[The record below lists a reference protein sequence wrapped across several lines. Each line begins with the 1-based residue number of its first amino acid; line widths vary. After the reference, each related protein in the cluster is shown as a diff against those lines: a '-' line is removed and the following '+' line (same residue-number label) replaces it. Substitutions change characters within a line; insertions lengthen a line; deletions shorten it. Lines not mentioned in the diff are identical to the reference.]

1 MSPSVVQSIVGH
13 GSPALTKHYPH
24 MSEDVLKNAINT
36 LPVLNA
42 KNISSKE
49 MLLSMTSENW
59 EEVRDKIVRNI

>member
-1 MSPSVVQSIVGH
+1 
-13 GSPALTKHYPH
+13 